1 MRKKRQSIKQ
11 ECPGQVY
18 WIIEPGDTFWKI
30 SRIMNIPLEDI
41 LKANPGVDPYNLLV
55 GSKVC
60 VPLKK

>member
-1 MRKKRQSIKQ
+1 MRKKRPSLQQ

-30 SRIMNIPLEDI
+30 SRTLNIPLEDI
-41 LKANPGVDPYNLLV
+41 LRANPGIDPRNLQI